1 MNIGQLSRRTGVP
14 IDTVRYYEKQR
25 LLPPPTRSASGYRHY
40 EADDVLRLNFIRRAK
55 VLGFTLDEIRDLLAL
70 SSARDG
76 DMAAIRAA
84 AADKL
89 ADVERRLA
97 ELTRM
102 RDGLR
107 TLVEATWRYYLAH
120 PEFITLV
127 NSANLHQGRHI
138 AGNRQLRK
146 LQKAY
151 VDRVATILKRG
162 EALRQFRKGV
172 DPVQLCLTIAAIGF
186 NYLNHRHT
194 GPALFGFNFMSRD
207 ALARPK
213 GPRWLTPFACRRPCR
228 APTRP
233 CRSRRASSPS
243 RARGQCWAAS
253 AGRSSSPPPT
263 PPRTCGPASISSR

>member
-70 SSARDG
+70 SSALDG

-107 TLVEATWRYYLAH
+107 TLVEACPGHGALDQCPIVGA
-120 PEFITLV
+120 L
-127 NSANLHQGRHI
+127 G
-138 AGNRQLRK
+138 
-146 LQKAY
+146 
-151 VDRVATILKRG
+151 G
-162 EALRQFRKGV
+162 EA
-172 DPVQLCLTIAAIGF
+172 
-186 NYLNHRHT
+186 
-194 GPALFGFNFMSRD
+194 
-207 ALARPK
+207 
-213 GPRWLTPFACRRPCR
+213 
-228 APTRP
+228 
-233 CRSRRASSPS
+233 
-243 RARGQCWAAS
+243 
-253 AGRSSSPPPT
+253 
-263 PPRTCGPASISSR
+263 

>member
-107 TLVEATWRYYLAH
+107 TLVEACPGH
-120 PEFITLV
+120 
-127 NSANLHQGRHI
+127 G
-138 AGNRQLRK
+138 
-146 LQKAY
+146 
-151 VDRVATILKRG
+151 
-162 EALRQFRKGV
+162 AL
-172 DPVQLCLTIAAIGF
+172 DECPIIAALG
-186 NYLNHRHT
+186 
-194 GPALFGFNFMSRD
+194 
-207 ALARPK
+207 K
-213 GPRWLTPFACRRPCR
+213 E
-228 APTRP
+228 
-233 CRSRRASSPS
+233 
-243 RARGQCWAAS
+243 S
-253 AGRSSSPPPT
+253 A
-263 PPRTCGPASISSR
+263 

>member
-40 EADDVLRLNFIRRAK
+40 QADDVLRLNFIRRAK

-107 TLVEATWRYYLAH
+107 TLVEACPGH
-120 PEFITLV
+120 GTLD
-127 NSANLHQGRHI
+127 QCP
-138 AGNRQLRK
+138 
-146 LQKAY
+146 
-151 VDRVATILKRG
+151 ILGALGG
-162 EALRQFRKGV
+162 EA
-172 DPVQLCLTIAAIGF
+172 
-186 NYLNHRHT
+186 
-194 GPALFGFNFMSRD
+194 
-207 ALARPK
+207 
-213 GPRWLTPFACRRPCR
+213 
-228 APTRP
+228 
-233 CRSRRASSPS
+233 
-243 RARGQCWAAS
+243 
-253 AGRSSSPPPT
+253 
-263 PPRTCGPASISSR
+263 

>member
-89 ADVERRLA
+89 TDVERRLA

-107 TLVEATWRYYLAH
+107 TLVEACPGHGALDQCPIVGA
-120 PEFITLV
+120 L
-127 NSANLHQGRHI
+127 G
-138 AGNRQLRK
+138 
-146 LQKAY
+146 
-151 VDRVATILKRG
+151 G
-162 EALRQFRKGV
+162 EA
-172 DPVQLCLTIAAIGF
+172 
-186 NYLNHRHT
+186 
-194 GPALFGFNFMSRD
+194 
-207 ALARPK
+207 
-213 GPRWLTPFACRRPCR
+213 
-228 APTRP
+228 
-233 CRSRRASSPS
+233 
-243 RARGQCWAAS
+243 
-253 AGRSSSPPPT
+253 
-263 PPRTCGPASISSR
+263 

>member
-107 TLVEATWRYYLAH
+107 TLVEACPGHGAPDQCPIVGAL
-120 PEFITLV
+120 
-127 NSANLHQGRHI
+127 G
-138 AGNRQLRK
+138 
-146 LQKAY
+146 
-151 VDRVATILKRG
+151 G
-162 EALRQFRKGV
+162 EA
-172 DPVQLCLTIAAIGF
+172 
-186 NYLNHRHT
+186 
-194 GPALFGFNFMSRD
+194 
-207 ALARPK
+207 
-213 GPRWLTPFACRRPCR
+213 
-228 APTRP
+228 
-233 CRSRRASSPS
+233 
-243 RARGQCWAAS
+243 
-253 AGRSSSPPPT
+253 
-263 PPRTCGPASISSR
+263 

>member
-70 SSARDG
+70 SSARDD

-107 TLVEATWRYYLAH
+107 TLVEACPGHGALDQCPIVGA
-120 PEFITLV
+120 L
-127 NSANLHQGRHI
+127 G
-138 AGNRQLRK
+138 
-146 LQKAY
+146 
-151 VDRVATILKRG
+151 G
-162 EALRQFRKGV
+162 EA
-172 DPVQLCLTIAAIGF
+172 
-186 NYLNHRHT
+186 
-194 GPALFGFNFMSRD
+194 
-207 ALARPK
+207 
-213 GPRWLTPFACRRPCR
+213 
-228 APTRP
+228 
-233 CRSRRASSPS
+233 
-243 RARGQCWAAS
+243 
-253 AGRSSSPPPT
+253 
-263 PPRTCGPASISSR
+263 

>member
-107 TLVEATWRYYLAH
+107 TLVEACPGH
-120 PEFITLV
+120 
-127 NSANLHQGRHI
+127 
-138 AGNRQLRK
+138 
-146 LQKAY
+146 
-151 VDRVATILKRG
+151 
-162 EALRQFRKGV
+162 
-172 DPVQLCLTIAAIGF
+172 
-186 NYLNHRHT
+186 
-194 GPALFGFNFMSRD
+194 
-207 ALARPK
+207 
-213 GPRWLTPFACRRPCR
+213 
-228 APTRP
+228 
-233 CRSRRASSPS
+233 
-243 RARGQCWAAS
+243 
-253 AGRSSSPPPT
+253 
-263 PPRTCGPASISSR
+263 